1 MTDSIKLYDK
11 IVLDTKNGIT
21 NTSNACSRCSKGEQ
35 YQMPQTN
42 PTAATAAQQKCGLC
56 TTIKSYII
64 ANKDNLEAH
73 VADIVSIDK
82 PESAIQTREREIK
95 SELVRMNK
103 IQSSIAY
110 KKTTIEAL
118 KKRIEL
124 KHSILAA
131 YPTKI
136 KATMADLNSNIAQTK
151 LNSKDKVDIGVPFLP
166 TFFNVTKT
174 KYVITFTALSLL
186 AMALIL
192 AMIFSDL
199 LGNRMIGK

>member
-1 MTDSIKLYDK
+1 MTDSIKLYGR
-11 IVLDTKNGIT
+11 IVLDTNTGKIDT
-21 NTSNACSRCSKGEQ
+21 TSNACPRCSEGEQ
-35 YQMPQTN
+35 FRMPTTN

-56 TTIKSYII
+56 KTINDYITE
-64 ANKDNLEAH
+64 NKEDLQEHAAGS
-73 VADIVSIDK
+73 VK
-82 PESAIQTREREIK
+82 PENAIQTPEREVN
-95 SELVRMNK
+95 SELERMNK
-103 IQSSIAY
+103 IKSSIAD

-131 YPTKI
+131 YPIKI

-199 LGNRMIGK
+199 LGHRMIGK